1 MNNIEYTDYILPE
14 YVRKEDVIEMIQNAD
29 VIISSFRPGQCILT
43 EYFKNCKKTFADGVT
58 ALEKAEVE
66 PVRHGRWEI
75 LGYTDKG
82 SQILRCSYCR
92 KERAGGGRSTYCRD
106 CGALMNLGT
115 IDLQMNQFKL
125 GPIDLM
131 ED

>member
-1 MNNIEYTDYILPE
+1 MNNIEYSDYILPE
-14 YVRKEDVIEMIQNAD
+14 YVRKEDVIEMIRNAD

-43 EYFKNCKKTFADGVT
+43 EYFKNCKKTFAQGVT
-58 ALEKAEVE
+58 ALEKADVE

-75 LGYTDKG
+75 LGYTEKG
-82 SQILRCSYCR
+82 SQILRCSCCHN
-92 KERAGGGRSTYCRD
+92 ERAGGGKSTYCRD

-115 IDLQMNQFKL
+115 VDLRMPHVKL
-125 GPIDLM
+125 GPIEFM